1 MKRKI
6 GVTVIVVLMSAT
18 PVAWGQLSLT
28 VIPEKTEYV
37 VQEPVKLMLVFRN
50 ESTEYLRTFNEEY
63 LGQQMEYTRYEVE
76 YPDGHVETRH
86 HEEVEIFSWVFPD
99 KYLGQRLPPGDSI
112 VAFTYPDI
120 TRDVDPS
127 LPPGEGGYEPTFGA
141 PGVYGIRVV
150 YEVEEGFVHLW
161 KPVGG
166 RLVSNTA
173 YLRFREPDAAE
184 REIIDALWAGGMGP
198 FHGDTG
204 QFSGCWPYDEARL
217 RDVIRRYP
225 GHPLIVHAR
234 LALAKT
240 LQCKLDSD
248 PAADLEEARGIL
260 ESLIAE
266 HPRFRPAE
274 VRILFGQTARW
285 QRRYESAAAHLA
297 EGLRQMPYLAKNY
310 VYMRTKLKV
319 DDSRIGD
326 PNDAFG
332 QWRRSRREGVPWKP
346 EELKRDD

>member
-6 GVTVIVVLMSAT
+6 GFATIVALMSAT

-50 ESTEYLRTFNEEY
+50 ESAEYLRTFNEEY
-63 LGQQMEYTRYEVE
+63 LGQQMEYTRYEFE

-127 LPPGEGGYEPTFGA
+127 LPPGEGGYEPAFGA

-166 RLVSNTA
+166 RLVSNTV
-173 YLRFREPDAAE
+173 YLTFREPDREE
-184 REIIDALWAGGMGP
+184 REIIDALWAAGMGP

-204 QFSGCWPYDEARL
+204 QFSGSWPYDEARL
-217 RDVIRRYP
+217 RDVIRRFP

-240 LQCKLDSD
+240 LQWKPPDSRD
-248 PAADLEEARGIL
+248 ADLKEARRIL
-260 ESLIAE
+260 ESLIA
-266 HPRFRPAE
+266 
-274 VRILFGQTARW
+274 
-285 QRRYESAAAHLA
+285 
-297 EGLRQMPYLAKNY
+297 
-310 VYMRTKLKV
+310 
-319 DDSRIGD
+319 
-326 PNDAFG
+326 
-332 QWRRSRREGVPWKP
+332 
-346 EELKRDD
+346 